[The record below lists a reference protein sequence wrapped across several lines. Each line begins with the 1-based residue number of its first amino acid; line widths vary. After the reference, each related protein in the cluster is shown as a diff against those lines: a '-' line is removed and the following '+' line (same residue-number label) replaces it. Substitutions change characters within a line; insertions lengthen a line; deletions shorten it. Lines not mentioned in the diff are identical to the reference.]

1 MDMNYDEI
9 FGLGDGENGEEAREV
24 AGPADEGEGEDS
36 HEGEE
41 DAGEESGEEEREVAD
56 PAGDGEGED
65 SHEGEEDA
73 GDGESSDEDV
83 RDRGEDARYAA
94 ARRRAERERDL
105 AIESVRAQSKKDF
118 ETLMSA
124 LGIRGEDGRRITT
137 REELEAFTK
146 GKAEKE
152 RASALKRAGVSGEVI
167 EELIETHPAVR
178 AARELTD
185 RLAAEEER
193 SSEVQ
198 RMERFREELREI
210 TKLDP
215 TVKDA
220 ADLRSKEYY
229 GELYDRVKKGYSLVD
244 AYRLATYDRSVA
256 AAAKNARR
264 QAVTSAA
271 SREHLKPTASP
282 RGDVLGAVPPEVL
295 EQYRLLN
302 PAATDAEI
310 ARDWKKYSSARK
322 SK

>member
-9 FGLGDGENGEEAREV
+9 FGLGDGENGEEAQS
-24 AGPADEGEGEDS
+24 AADSAASDEDVTL
-36 HEGEE
+36 G
-41 DAGEESGEEEREVAD
+41 DGAGEESGGEEREVAD
-56 PAGDGEGED
+56 PADDGEGED

-73 GDGESSDEDV
+73 GDGESSDEDA

-105 AIESVRAQSKKDF
+105 AIESVRSQSKKDF
-118 ETLMSA
+118 EMLMNA

-137 REELEAFTK
+137 REELEAFTR

-322 SK
+322 PK

>member
-9 FGLGDGENGEEAREV
+9 FGLGDGGNGEEAQS
-24 AGPADEGEGEDS
+24 AADSAASDEDVTL
-36 HEGEE
+36 G
-41 DAGEESGEEEREVAD
+41 DGAGEESGEEEREVAD

-105 AIESVRAQSKKDF
+105 AIESVRSQSKKDF
-118 ETLMSA
+118 EMLMSA

-137 REELEAFTK
+137 REELESYTK
-146 GKAEKE
+146 GKAERE
-152 RASALKRAGVSGEVI
+152 RASALKRAGAI

-322 SK
+322 PK

>member
-1 MDMNYDEI
+1 MLMN
-9 FGLGDGENGEEAREV
+9 
-24 AGPADEGEGEDS
+24 
-36 HEGEE
+36 
-41 DAGEESGEEEREVAD
+41 
-56 PAGDGEGED
+56 
-65 SHEGEEDA
+65 
-73 GDGESSDEDV
+73 
-83 RDRGEDARYAA
+83 
-94 ARRRAERERDL
+94 
-105 AIESVRAQSKKDF
+105 
-118 ETLMSA
+118 A

-137 REELEAFTK
+137 REELEAFTR
-146 GKAEKE
+146 GKAERE

-322 SK
+322 PK

>member
-9 FGLGDGENGEEAREV
+9 FGLGDGGNGEEAQS
-24 AGPADEGEGEDS
+24 AADSAASDEDVTL
-36 HEGEE
+36 GD
-41 DAGEESGEEEREVAD
+41 DAGEESGGEEREVAD

-73 GDGESSDEDV
+73 GDGESSDEDA

-105 AIESVRAQSKKDF
+105 AIESVRSQSKKDF
-118 ETLMSA
+118 EMLMNA

-215 TVKDA
+215 TGKDA

-310 ARDWKKYSSARK
+310 ARDWKKYSSARRPK
-322 SK
+322 